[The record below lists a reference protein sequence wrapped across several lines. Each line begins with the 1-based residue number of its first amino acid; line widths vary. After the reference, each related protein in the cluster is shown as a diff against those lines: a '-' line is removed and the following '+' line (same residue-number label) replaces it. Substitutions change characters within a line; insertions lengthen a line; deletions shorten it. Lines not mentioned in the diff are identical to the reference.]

1 MTKKNFIISYLII
14 AVLLIIDCTSKA
26 LIENN
31 FFIGEELVIIPNFF
45 YITKIYNTGAAWGMG
60 SSYTYILA
68 TISLIAGIVAIYF
81 ATRNDFKTRKFYSIA
96 LCLIIAGAFGN
107 LIDRTLTV
115 FNILNGVI
123 DFFGFTFGSYD
134 FPIFNVADMCLVIG
148 VIMLVIDILFIDE
161 HRKKKQK
168 NG

>member
-1 MTKKNFIISYLII
+1 MNYGIIIISIFILLIDQVTKALASIYLTLNKSIDIITNFFSLTLTNNYGAAFGIFKYSNTLLII
-14 AVLLIIDCTSKA
+14 ATLII
-26 LIENN
+26 
-31 FFIGEELVIIPNFF
+31 
-45 YITKIYNTGAAWGMG
+45 
-60 SSYTYILA
+60 
-68 TISLIAGIVAIYF
+68 
-81 ATRNDFKTRKFYSIA
+81 
-96 LCLIIAGAFGN
+96 LIILYKYMHSFKKNMRNKIAFGFILGGVFGN

-161 HRKKKQK
+161 YRKKKQK